1 MPRKNYTRSVN
12 ILFRQ
17 DEFDRLELLA
27 EAKGVNRSSAVR
39 TAINAYCAM
48 VLDNEPLCATGQ
60 RCFVPTYHSPPA
72 TPSQQ
77 LIPVGGPPNAQNR
90 GG

>member
-1 MPRKNYTRSVN
+1 MLRKIYTRSVN
-12 ILFRQ
+12 ILFKKE
-17 DEFDRLELLA
+17 EFERLERLA
-27 EAKGVNRSSAVR
+27 EIKGVNRSSAVR

-72 TPSQQ
+72 TPAHQVV
-77 LIPVGGPPNAQNR
+77 PVGGPPNAQNR